1 MHINKEFG
9 FNYFLLKLQ
18 RETIENQ
25 RRREIMSQLNNQ
37 EWLNIIEAAQY
48 MRVSE
53 RTIRR
58 AIKGGTLKFKKPTKK
73 YLFHKT
79 WLHSWIC
86 GYGKKLSPT
95 QKNELKSLQES
106 Q

>member
-1 MHINKEFG
+1 
-9 FNYFLLKLQ
+9 
-18 RETIENQ
+18 
-25 RRREIMSQLNNQ
+25 MSQLNNQ
-37 EWLNIIEAAQY
+37 EWLNIKEAAQY

-58 AIKGGTLKFKKPTKK
+58 AIKSGALKFKKPTKK

-79 WLHSWIC
+79 WMNAWIF

-95 QKNELKSLQES
+95 QKHELKSLGDS
-106 Q
+106 